1 MVKTTINLRDD
12 IYKKLMKETVERTVT
27 QKNFSKLI
35 NEKLEKAKSETLLS
49 EMNSDETKEY

>member
-49 EMNSDETKEY
+49 EMNSDETEY